1 MGLLSLLTL
10 QLSGFLYLDVGI
22 TESVLVTFVVE
33 EVTLASNFYDI
44 LYYYCSCPTVQ
55 LYDFCDP
62 TEIRN
67 RPTVVRWMTE
77 L

>member
-33 EVTLASNFYDI
+33 ETLASNFYGV
-44 LYYYCSCPTVQ
+44 LYYCSCPTVQ